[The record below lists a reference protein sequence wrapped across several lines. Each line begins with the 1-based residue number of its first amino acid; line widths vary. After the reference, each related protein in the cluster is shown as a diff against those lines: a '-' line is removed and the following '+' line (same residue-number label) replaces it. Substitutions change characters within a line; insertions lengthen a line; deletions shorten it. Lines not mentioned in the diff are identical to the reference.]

1 MSTANR
7 RRRTKR
13 TLSSVVVSLPESA
26 VAELLLVW
34 TRVISMA
41 ERYGREM
48 ETMNRRTNAA
58 KMKKIAG
65 TQNTRAILASLVGCR
80 CRGGLGQ
87 DDDDDGD
94 DEEDEGVEERITSF
108 HFYAHLKLEEVR
120 PLWKHPFPLK
130 VRSLRD

>member
-87 DDDDDGD
+87 DD
-94 DEEDEGVEERITSF
+94 EEDEGVEERITSF

-120 PLWKHPFPLK
+120 HASPLWKHPFPLK